1 VVNKNATI
9 DVCHTSSVSS
19 GRYGNVILTL
29 PLSLAF
35 FLNGSH
41 LSNDSLEVR
50 EEIIEL
56 LYAVLASCLIYA
68 WALPAHPYSMHL
80 SIVWVRSFIEPD
92 LFETMYRSTIPLRFI

>member
-1 VVNKNATI
+1 MVNKNATI

-41 LSNDSLEVR
+41 LSNDSLEVS
-50 EEIIEL
+50 L
-56 LYAVLASCLIYA
+56 GLGL
-68 WALPAHPYSMHL
+68 
-80 SIVWVRSFIEPD
+80 VRFNV
-92 LFETMYRSTIPLRFI
+92 PLDT